1 MFRGRCSDECRLTS
15 SSITEVTHSP
25 DIITL
30 DPRETSDETKCRVRC
45 MKVSCQGGDEMTMR
59 DLTKYLAEPFP
70 SRLFLLLL
78 INSPSRLLCPMSSTD
93 DSRLRNAR
101 ETVDCESQDAYRDDL
116 VDSTAL
122 YDLSQ
127 LLQTGKNASIC
138 EWIGRD

>member
-1 MFRGRCSDECRLTS
+1 MT
-15 SSITEVTHSP
+15 I
-25 DIITL
+25 
-30 DPRETSDETKCRVRC
+30 RVMYEIFSR
-45 MKVSCQGGDEMTMR
+45 
-59 DLTKYLAEPFP
+59 AFP

-78 INSPSRLLCPMSSTD
+78 IYSPSRLLGPMSSTD
-93 DSRLRNAR
+93 ESRLRNAR
-101 ETVDCESQDAYRDDL
+101 ETVDCEYQGAYRNDL